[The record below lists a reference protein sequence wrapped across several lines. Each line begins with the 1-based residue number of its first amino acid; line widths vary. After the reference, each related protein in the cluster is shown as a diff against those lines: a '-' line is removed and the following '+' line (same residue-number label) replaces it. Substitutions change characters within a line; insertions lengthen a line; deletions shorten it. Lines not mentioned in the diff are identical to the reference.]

1 MGHHSQHKILTSV
14 IRLVALV
21 VSMQGAV
28 SLAQDTTSKTTGK
41 ITGRV
46 INENGQPLSHV
57 AITATANAM
66 TQQRL
71 TTTDD
76 SGYFEISG
84 LDPLPYSLFAETP
97 GHYTPPRDPDSTQAV
112 AYHLGDLANLT
123 LIKGGVITGSVTSA
137 TGEPLV
143 QVAVRVIMIRDN
155 NDKPPLTARY
165 PLEKMT
171 DDRGIYRI
179 YGLPSGTY
187 VVSAGGRGTY
197 GYNGNAYESDAPTFA
212 PSSSRDTTS
221 EVVVR
226 GGEETGID
234 IRFRNDPG
242 HAISGVVVN
251 APGERSSTNIL
262 LKQTVNGSS
271 QINSVSFSPANSK
284 GFLFYGLAD
293 GEYDVIAQS
302 FSEGEMLA
310 SEPVHVTLKGSD
322 LSGITVTL
330 KGLGAISGKVNLEGG
345 AIVQCKQKESPLL
358 SEVLVRARTTRPPTS
373 ISQVSYSGS
382 QVTPDKSGDFN
393 LRGLGPGQFALN
405 TVFFARN
412 WYLRSVKRS
421 VTTTTKGAA
430 ASRQIDVARDAI
442 NLKFGER
449 VSGIIVTLA
458 EGAASLGGS
467 VKLPAGASVPP
478 KLYVHLVP
486 VEKEA
491 AEDVLKYFTVLIGSD
506 GVFKLNNL
514 PPGKYWIVARL
525 SPDNEP
531 QYDAKLRAPDAAEQR
546 KSLRNAAESAKSEIE
561 LQPCQSVADFQVPF
575 EISTPKN

>member
-1 MGHHSQHKILTSV
+1 MRHHSQQKIFRSV
-14 IRLVALV
+14 IRLVILV
-21 VSMQGAV
+21 VSLQGAV
-28 SLAQDTTSKTTGK
+28 MLAQETKSPTGGK

-46 INENGQPLSHV
+46 VNENGQPLSHA
-57 AITATANAM
+57 AITAAANAM
-66 TQQRL
+66 TQQRV
-71 TTTDD
+71 TTSDD

-84 LDPLPYSLFAETP
+84 LDPLPYSLYAAAP
-97 GHYTPPRDPDSTQAV
+97 GHYTPPRDPDSTQSL
-112 AYHLGDLANLT
+112 AYHLGDSVTIT

-143 QVAVRVIMIRDN
+143 QVAVRVILIRDA

-165 PLEKMT
+165 PVEKMT
-171 DDRGIYRI
+171 DDRGLYRI
-179 YGLPSGTY
+179 YGLPFGTY

-212 PSSSRDTTS
+212 PSSTRDTAS
-221 EVVVR
+221 EVAVR
-226 GGEETGID
+226 GGEETNID
-234 IRFRNDPG
+234 IRLRNDPG
-242 HAISGVVVN
+242 HAITGVVVN

-262 LKQTVNGSS
+262 LKQTVNGNS
-271 QINSVSFSPANSK
+271 QINSVSFSPTNSK

-302 FSEGEMLA
+302 FSEGEQLA

-322 LSGITVTL
+322 VSGITVTL
-330 KGLGAISGKVNLEGG
+330 KGLGSISGKVNLEGG
-345 AIVQCKQKESPLL
+345 SIVECKQKEPPLL
-358 SEVLVRARTTRPPTS
+358 SEVLVLARTTKPPTS
-373 ISQVSYSGS
+373 TSQVSYSGA
-382 QVTPDKSGDFN
+382 QGTPDKSGDFN
-393 LRGLGPGQFALN
+393 LRGLGPGQFGLN
-405 TVFFARN
+405 TVFFARY
-412 WYLRSVKRS
+412 WYLRSVKLPI
-421 VTTTTKGAA
+421 TTTTRGVAA
-430 ASRQIDVARDAI
+430 NRQTDVAKDAI

-458 EGAASLGGS
+458 EGAASLRGS
-467 VKLPAGASVPP
+467 VKITAGGSVPP

-506 GVFKLNNL
+506 GAFKLNNL
-514 PPGKYWIVARL
+514 APGKYWIIARL

-531 QYDAKLRAPDAAEQR
+531 QYDAKLRAPAGAEQR
-546 KSLRNAAESAKSEIE
+546 KLLRNAAESAKSEIE
-561 LQPCQSVADFQVPF
+561 LKPCQSVIDFEVPF